1 MREPDRSKDS
11 CRNHYRRSK
20 MTMGDLRTSSGSECE
35 ALSLG
40 HFFLLVILSLAITA
54 PESLFKMNTRDY

>member
-1 MREPDRSKDS
+1 
-11 CRNHYRRSK
+11 